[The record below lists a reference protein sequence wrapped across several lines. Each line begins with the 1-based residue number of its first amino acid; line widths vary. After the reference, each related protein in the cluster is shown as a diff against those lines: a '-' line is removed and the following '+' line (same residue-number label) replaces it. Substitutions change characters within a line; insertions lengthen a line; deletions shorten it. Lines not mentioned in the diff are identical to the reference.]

1 MYIYAIMY
9 SPSYRTIFDEN
20 IREDFIHI
28 PFPVDAKSFAELS
41 AHGESLFRLHT
52 LIDPTLDQLVTS
64 FPEIGSNRVTRSI
77 GKDDWELDED
87 NGTVRVWI
95 NDEQYFDGVPV
106 EAWELS
112 GGGYFPAQKW
122 LKDRKRSELTFD
134 EIMDYQ
140 RVIVALTET
149 VRVMDEIDEV
159 MAGLLDSIA
168 NSSCK

>member
-1 MYIYAIMY
+1 M
-9 SPSYRTIFDEN
+9 
-20 IREDFIHI
+20 
-28 PFPVDAKSFAELS
+28 
-41 AHGESLFRLHT
+41 
-52 LIDPTLDQLVTS
+52 TS